1 MVLITY
7 YLCKIK
13 KDIIEKLGLIVIL
26 IFFAFFIDSIL
37 FFLFGFNFPID
48 KMGND
53 RFSSF
58 FGDEKVLGGYVARL
72 APLGLIFISAIRQEK
87 NKKIFF
93 SIYLLLASYLI
104 FLSGERT
111 ALIIFFIQLIII
123 ILFFPKLRK
132 ILFTFFFILS
142 IFTTLLIY
150 FPQTKNFQNLLREYF
165 CIL

>member
-1 MVLITY
+1 MHLLYILKSTINKQKFKKIYLYFLVFYFISVLSSALSSNNFISLKSSIPYLRYLGLVLITY

-104 FLSGERT
+104 F
-111 ALIIFFIQLIII
+111 F
-123 ILFFPKLRK
+123 
-132 ILFTFFFILS
+132 
-142 IFTTLLIY
+142 
-150 FPQTKNFQNLLREYF
+150 
-165 CIL
+165 